1 MRIAANR
8 GHVAAQ
14 NKLAKLY
21 VNAIGTRPDPIEA
34 TKWYVISRKAGFADL
49 ELEDFYLGI
58 DEATQKEGLARAD
71 AFLARRG

>member
-21 VNAIGTRPDPIEA
+21 VNAIGTGPDPIEA
-34 TKWYVISRKAGFADL
+34 TKWYVLSRKAGMADL
-49 ELEDFYLGI
+49 ELEDFFLGI
-58 DEATQKEGLARAD
+58 DDKTQKEGIARAE
-71 AFLARRG
+71 AFMSRHG